1 MLEHDYIQMLIEEF
15 TRALV
20 PALRRAFSDGD
31 TTATS
36 DLEAAASD
44 LLGFSPE
51 AALALSPE
59 TLVSFAQLS
68 NVSESVAA
76 YAAYA
81 LDRAADAHALAGDD
95 GTAEE
100 QLNRW
105 RKFCNGQ
112 VDCVGCPCNKDDGIS
127 ADCFAKWAQ
136 MSYEEGGTK

>member
-31 TTATS
+31 TTATG
-36 DLEAAASD
+36 DLEAAASE

-59 TLVSFAQLS
+59 SLVSFAQLS
-68 NVSESVAA
+68 NVSDSVAA

-81 LDRAADAHALAGDD
+81 LDRAADAHALAGDEA
-95 GTAEE
+95 TAEARHE
-100 QLNRW
+100 QAQALAGAFGW
-105 RKFCNGQ
+105 SLDWVPEDLAD
-112 VDCVGCPCNKDDGIS
+112 VD
-127 ADCFAKWAQ
+127 
-136 MSYEEGGTK
+136 EELFG

>member
-15 TRALV
+15 VRALV

-95 GTAEE
+95 GTAEARHDQAQALAE
-100 QLNRW
+100 AFGWSLDW
-105 RKFCNGQ
+105 VPEDLAD
-112 VDCVGCPCNKDDGIS
+112 VD
-127 ADCFAKWAQ
+127 
-136 MSYEEGGTK
+136 EELFG